1 MQQALNAIAEPR
13 RREILELVRDR
24 ELPAGE
30 IAGHFTDVSRT
41 AISQHL
47 TVLREAGLVNERR
60 AGTSRLYSVR
70 REGLSE
76 VQQFIEGFWKD
87 SLERLSVFAE
97 AEERRKAAKKEQ

>member
-1 MQQALNAIAEPR
+1 MQTAFEALAEPR
-13 RREILELVRDR
+13 RRKILELVRDQ

-30 IAGHFTDVSRT
+30 IAVNFTDVSRP

-47 TVLREAGLVNERR
+47 KVLREAGLVNERR

-76 VQQFIEGFWKD
+76 LSQFIQSFWETKLD
-87 SLERLSVFAE
+87 DLARVAE
-97 AEERRKAAKKEQ
+97 AAESKE

>member
-1 MQQALNAIAEPR
+1 MQTAFEALAEPR
-13 RREILELVRDR
+13 RRKILELVRDQ

-30 IAGHFTDVSRT
+30 IAVNFSDVSRP

-47 TVLREAGLVNERR
+47 KVLREAGLVNERR

-76 VQQFIEGFWKD
+76 LSQFIQSFWETKLD
-87 SLERLSVFAE
+87 DLARVAE
-97 AEERRKAAKKEQ
+97 AAESKE